1 MDQVAKI
8 VIEDEVNVHIQN
20 VDLATKRAMI
30 KKVQFFL
37 PSARYSPAYKIGKWD
52 GTTSFMTQGGKT
64 YLNCLDVLMGVLQEK
79 GYEFEIDDQRAY
91 HKFEFDT
98 VDEQYLCDQTWP
110 HGHRFAG
117 EPIQLRDYQADA
129 VNCCLQNLQGVQ
141 VLPTSAGKCQPLY
154 AKVKTPNGWTTMGDL
169 QVGDQVM
176 TPKGN
181 SVQVQ
186 AIFDPGHK
194 DVYELTFKDGRKVRS
209 CEDHIWPIFHHDWQ
223 NKFKL
228 LSLKDVIALKNKT
241 RRCIGVPL
249 AAMNQD
255 VQPRSLPLE
264 PYLLGA
270 MLGDGSFRNN
280 IGFTSQDQFILDK
293 FSSLLHS
300 DYVLKYCGRLDCS
313 VVFKDYSTHMM
324 YRSEYTKTQKRD
336 THGKII
342 RDQQIPSY
350 HRYKSIIAELGL
362 MGAYSHTKFIPE
374 IYLNAS
380 YPQRVELIQGLMDT
394 DGYVSKRGDY
404 SFTTVS
410 PQLAADFVHLIRS
423 VGGIAY
429 TKVLKNRSYVNKS
442 GDRIP
447 AKDAYTIRLYHPTP
461 ELLVSLPRKLDRIRN
476 RNARTLPV
484 LHITDIKK
492 VSHEPVKCIMID
504 DPDHLY
510 LTDDFVMTH
519 NTLVTATLS
528 KMVEPYGRTIVIVP
542 NKNLVQQTEE
552 DYRNLGLDVG
562 VLFGDRKEYDCTHT
576 ICTWQSLNVL
586 EKKHK
591 DCLDNDQMEK
601 FLKGLVAVIVDEAH
615 AIKDTNIL
623 HKLMTSVFKNIPIRW
638 GLTGT
643 IPEEDYK
650 QMGLFT
656 AIGPEI
662 GKLTAKELQ
671 DKGVLAK
678 CQVTVWQTQETA
690 QYNNYQEE
698 LKYLVTNDMRLKWL
712 ADEIEK
718 LGGSGNTL
726 VLVDRIETGQKLY
739 NQISDAVF
747 ISGEM
752 KSSDRREHYKEI
764 NFSDNK
770 IMIATYGTT
779 STGIS
784 INRIFNLVLVEA
796 GKSFVRTIQSIG
808 RGLRMAD
815 DKDAVA
821 VVDVCSKMKFSNN
834 HLLKRKQFYKNA
846 EYPFDV
852 KKIHL

>member
-1 MDQVAKI
+1 
-8 VIEDEVNVHIQN
+8 
-20 VDLATKRAMI
+20 
-30 KKVQFFL
+30 
-37 PSARYSPAYKIGKWD
+37 
-52 GTTSFMTQGGKT
+52 MTQGGKT

-117 EPIQLRDYQADA
+117 EPIELRDYQADA
-129 VNCCLQNLQGVQ
+129 INCCLQNLQGVQ
-141 VLPTSAGKCQPLY
+141 VLPTSAGK
-154 AKVKTPNGWTTMGDL
+154 
-169 QVGDQVM
+169 
-176 TPKGN
+176 
-181 SVQVQ
+181 
-186 AIFDPGHK
+186 
-194 DVYELTFKDGRKVRS
+194 
-209 CEDHIWPIFHHDWQ
+209 
-223 NKFKL
+223 
-228 LSLKDVIALKNKT
+228 
-241 RRCIGVPL
+241 
-249 AAMNQD
+249 
-255 VQPRSLPLE
+255 
-264 PYLLGA
+264 
-270 MLGDGSFRNN
+270 
-280 IGFTSQDQFILDK
+280 
-293 FSSLLHS
+293 
-300 DYVLKYCGRLDCS
+300 
-313 VVFKDYSTHMM
+313 
-324 YRSEYTKTQKRD
+324 
-336 THGKII
+336 
-342 RDQQIPSY
+342 
-350 HRYKSIIAELGL
+350 
-362 MGAYSHTKFIPE
+362 
-374 IYLNAS
+374 
-380 YPQRVELIQGLMDT
+380 
-394 DGYVSKRGDY
+394 
-404 SFTTVS
+404 
-410 PQLAADFVHLIRS
+410 
-423 VGGIAY
+423 
-429 TKVLKNRSYVNKS
+429 
-442 GDRIP
+442 
-447 AKDAYTIRLYHPTP
+447 
-461 ELLVSLPRKLDRIRN
+461 
-476 RNARTLPV
+476 
-484 LHITDIKK
+484 
-492 VSHEPVKCIMID
+492 
-504 DPDHLY
+504 
-510 LTDDFVMTH
+510 
-519 NTLVTATLS
+519 TLVTATLS

-591 DCLDNDQMEK
+591 DCLDHDQMEK
-601 FLKGLVAVIVDEAH
+601 FMKGLVAVIVDECH

-623 HKLMTSVFKNIPIRW
+623 HKLMTTVFKNCPIRW

-650 QMGLFT
+650 QMGLFS

-690 QYNNYQEE
+690 QYTNYQEE

-712 ADEIEK
+712 AAEIEK
-718 LGGSGNTL
+718 LGESGNTL

-752 KSSDRREHYKEI
+752 KSADRRAHYKEI

-808 RGLRMAD
+808 RGLRMSD
-815 DKDAVA
+815 DKDKVEIY
-821 VVDVCSKMKFSNN
+821 DVCSKMKFSNN
-834 HLLKRKQFYKNA
+834 HSNKRKQFYKNA